1 MKRCLTVFAALLLVV
16 GCSAK
21 NASPQPALDVQPEEL
36 ASQMWTSLSDSP
48 RPDLLSVAELEMLL
62 GLSEKDYVE
71 AVGLFVPEEPLEAQ
85 LFMLKAEGESD
96 DLYRLLQQRLELVR
110 QTAAAWLDE
119 EISAEQYGRVISRG
133 EWCCLAVPA
142 AHKDQQ
148 TEKACELFLS
158 SFS

>member
-1 MKRCLTVFAALLLVV
+1 MKRCLTVIAALLLVV

-21 NASPQPALDVQPEEL
+21 NTSPQPVLDARPEEL
-36 ASQMWTSLSDSP
+36 ASQMWTSLSDSS
-48 RPDLLSVAELEMLL
+48 RPELLSAAELEMLL
-62 GLSEKDYVE
+62 GLSEKDYAE
-71 AVGLFVPEEPLEAQ
+71 AVGLFVAEEPLEAQ
-85 LFMLKAEGESD
+85 LFLLKAEGEGD
-96 DLYRLLQQRLELVR
+96 ALYHLLQQRLELVR
-110 QTAAAWLDE
+110 QTASAWLGE

-148 TEKACELFLS
+148 TEKACEIFLS